1 MAYRYFGCD
10 ESILEALFNGEK
22 WFNELARVLKMNKAT
37 LSRRLEFMERNGF
50 VSRRKM
56 GRKTIYTLTPLGI
69 DACSY
74 FKIKR
79 ETGFVGLEWAES
91 KLASGYKVR
100 LLSDLTGLVQHK
112 RWLFAWNPETGDC
125 DLAAIFGVRSLKSK
139 GDAPR
144 YLAQLVDREKSPDKP
159 LKSAELFEYL
169 ESNVEDWNDEQAI
182 AKTLKSFWSLE
193 NFNVYLCAFV
203 PEEVN
208 MGFPNEIGHFSGLM
222 FVGFGYQEGFPFI
235 PQMSIMVGGFNLSK
249 NLKVLLEYKV
259 DLNTFYN
266 YCRLLAKN
274 VIIPGSIHEED
285 LMKCYTSAFKVDTL
299 LACKNAQKR
308 KCKKMDITCVAISD
322 DRLIFSKCPILA
334 EEAKQ
339 V

>member
-1 MAYRYFGCD
+1 MEYRYFGCD

-22 WFNELARVLKMNKAT
+22 WFNELARVLKMNKVT
-37 LSRRLEFMERNGF
+37 LSRKLRLMERNGF

-56 GRKTIYTLTPLGI
+56 GRKIVYHLTPLGI

-79 ETGFVGLEWAES
+79 ETGFVGLEWAEG

-100 LLSDLTGLVQHK
+100 LLSDLTGLAQHK
-112 RWLFAWNPETGDC
+112 RWLFAWNPETGNC

-139 GDAPR
+139 EGGPR

-159 LKSAELFEYL
+159 LKSAEIFEYF
-169 ESNVEDWNDEQAI
+169 ESKVEDWNDEQAI

-193 NFNVYLCAFV
+193 NFNAYLCAFV
-203 PEEVN
+203 PEEVT

-222 FVGFGYQEGFPFI
+222 LVGFGYQECFPFI
-235 PQMSIMVGGFNLSK
+235 PQMSIMAGGFNFSK
-249 NLKVLLEYKV
+249 NLKVLLEYNV
-259 DLNTFYN
+259 DLNTLYN
-266 YCRLLAKN
+266 YCWLLAKSAT
-274 VIIPGSIHEED
+274 IPGSIHEED
-285 LMKCYTSAFKVDTL
+285 LMKCYTSAFKVHTL
-299 LACKNAQKR
+299 LACKNEQNG

-322 DRLIFSKCPILA
+322 QGIVFSKCPILA